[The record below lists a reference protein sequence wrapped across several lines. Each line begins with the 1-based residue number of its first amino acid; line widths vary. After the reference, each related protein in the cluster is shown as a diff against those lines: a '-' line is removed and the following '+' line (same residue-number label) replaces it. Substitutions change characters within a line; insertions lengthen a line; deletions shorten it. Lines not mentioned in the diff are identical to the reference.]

1 MVSVKLKTLPGSASG
16 LYEDM
21 ASGASA
27 RPRVVFYGL
36 GTIGRGALK
45 LALETGAVTP
55 VAGVDPRKDLLGK
68 DLGELVD
75 MKKLG
80 IPIAATLAE
89 AMDGREADAAIH
101 TTESRV
107 VLVSKQIR
115 ELVDEG
121 LSVVT
126 SCEEMIF
133 PWHAAAK
140 EADSLDKRAKERGVC
155 VYGAGVNPG
164 FVMDRLPVAALHAT
178 TRVSKVRVRRVV
190 DSLSRRPQLR
200 AKTGAGMS
208 AEEFAKLVQAG
219 RMGHVG
225 LVESALFVARAL
237 EGLGHGGVEKV
248 DGVTEPALAAADI
261 AAPEGRI
268 AKGRVAGVHQTC
280 TVTLKDGCVV
290 LLDLTIAA
298 GAEAPG
304 DAVQI
309 DGDPPVRFEIQ
320 GGMAGD
326 VATASSL
333 LNGVSL
339 ALHRPPGIARE

>member
-1 MVSVKLKTLPGSASG
+1 MPS
-16 LYEDM
+16 
-21 ASGASA
+21 

-36 GTIGRGALK
+36 GTIGRGALR
-45 LALETGAVTP
+45 LALETGSVTP
-55 VAGVDPRKDLLGK
+55 VAGVDPRKDIIGK

-80 IPIAATLAE
+80 IPVAATLAE
-89 AMDGREADAAIH
+89 AIDGREADAAIH
-101 TTESRV
+101 TTESRI

-115 ELVDEG
+115 ELVDAG

-133 PWHAAAK
+133 PWHASAR
-140 EADSLDKRAKERGVC
+140 EADALDKHARDRGMC

-164 FVMDRLPVAALHAT
+164 FVMDRMPVAALGAT
-178 TRVSKVRVRRVV
+178 TRVTRVMVRRVV

-200 AKTGAGMS
+200 TKTGAGIS
-208 AEEFAKLVQAG
+208 AEEFQKLVQAG

-237 EGLGHGGVEKV
+237 ERLGHGSVEKIG
-248 DGVTEPALAAADI
+248 GVTEPSLATADI
-261 AAPEGRI
+261 TAPEGVI
-268 AKGRVAGVHQTC
+268 KKGRVAGVHQTC
-280 TVTLKDGCVV
+280 TVALKDGCSV

-298 GAEAPG
+298 AAPAPS

-326 VATASSL
+326 VATAASL

-339 ALHRPPGIARE
+339 ALHTAPGIARE

>member
-1 MVSVKLKTLPGSASG
+1 MPSAS
-16 LYEDM
+16 
-21 ASGASA
+21 S

-36 GTIGRGALK
+36 GTIGRGALR

-55 VAGVDPRKDLLGK
+55 VAGVDPRKDIIGK

-75 MKKLG
+75 MKKIG
-80 IPIAATLAE
+80 VPIAATLRE
-89 AMDGREADAAIH
+89 AMEGREADAAIH
-101 TTESRV
+101 TTESRI
-107 VLVSKQIR
+107 VLVTKQVR

-121 LSVVT
+121 LAVVT

-133 PWHAAAK
+133 PWHAAQK
-140 EADSLDKRAKERGVC
+140 EADGLDKYARDRGVC
-155 VYGAGVNPG
+155 IYGAGVNPG
-164 FVMDRLPVAALHAT
+164 FVMDRLPVAALGAT
-178 TRVSKVRVRRVV
+178 TRVTRVMVRRVV

-200 AKTGAGMS
+200 EKTGAGIT
-208 AEEFAKLVQAG
+208 AEEFQKLVKAG

-237 EGLGHGGVEKV
+237 ERLGHGPVKKMG
-248 DGVTEPALAAADI
+248 GVTEPSLAAADI
-261 AAPEGRI
+261 AAPEGKI

-280 TVTLKDGCVV
+280 TIDLKDGCSV

-298 GAEAPG
+298 GAAAPS

-309 DGDPPVRFEIQ
+309 DGDPPVRFQIE

-339 ALHRPPGIARE
+339 ALRTPPGIARG